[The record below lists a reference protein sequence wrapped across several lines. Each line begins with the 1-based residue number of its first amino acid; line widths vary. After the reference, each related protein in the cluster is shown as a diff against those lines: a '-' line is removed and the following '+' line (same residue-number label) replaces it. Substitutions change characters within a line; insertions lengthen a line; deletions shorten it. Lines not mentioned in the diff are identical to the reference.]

1 MRKDVSFFVSMI
13 FHNIATVLT
22 LALLEGLLSAD
33 NALVLAVLVKHLPP
47 KDRKKALR
55 YGIIGAFVFRILC
68 ILIAAWLINAWVFKA
83 VGAAYL
89 LFISLQHLLSK
100 EELKKEETKAKRF
113 GFWKTVIVV
122 ELTDIVFSIDSIL
135 AAVAMSNKI
144 WIVYLGGILGIV
156 AMRFV
161 AGGFLKLLDKFPGLE
176 KGAYILVGWIGL
188 KLALMT
194 AQEEISGFPH
204 IMHPIL
210 FWSIMVL
217 IFVGSMLWKPKKAS
231 PKHELPKELE

>member
-1 MRKDVSFFVSMI
+1 MVLHDVATI
-13 FHNIATVLT
+13 FT

-33 NALVLAVLVKHLPP
+33 NALVLAVLVKHLPGAQ
-47 KDRKKALR
+47 RKKALR
-55 YGIIGAFVFRILC
+55 YGIVGAFAFRIIC
-68 ILIAAWLINAWVFKA
+68 ILIAAWLINAWFFKA

-89 LFISLQHLLSK
+89 LFISIQHLVSKDAHK
-100 EELKKEETKAKRF
+100 EEAQKAKSM
-113 GFWKTVIVV
+113 GFWKTVMVV

-144 WIVYLGGILGIV
+144 WIVYLGGVLGII

-176 KGAYILVGWIGL
+176 KGAYLLVGWIGL
-188 KLALMT
+188 KLAVIT
-194 AQEEISGFPH
+194 AQEEIAGFPH
-204 IMHPIL
+204 IMHPAL
-210 FWSIMVL
+210 FWSVMAV
-217 IFVGSMLWKPKKAS
+217 IFVASMLWKPKKYP